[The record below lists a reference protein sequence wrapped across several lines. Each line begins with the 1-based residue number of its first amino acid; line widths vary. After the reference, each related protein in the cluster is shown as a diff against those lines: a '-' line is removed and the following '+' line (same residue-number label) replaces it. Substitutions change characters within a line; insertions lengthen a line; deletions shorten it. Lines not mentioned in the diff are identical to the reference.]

1 MAGVTYDEHLDWL
14 RRQELGAR
22 AERYGFVDARL
33 KITAPFSGDSY
44 EQQRYQMGYE
54 DGKIMLQVEEGAQ
67 P

>member
-1 MAGVTYDEHLDWL
+1 MTYQEHLEWL
-14 RRQELGAR
+14 IRQEAGAR

-33 KITAPFSGDSY
+33 KITAKFSGDSY
-44 EQQRYQMGYE
+44 EQQRYQQGYA